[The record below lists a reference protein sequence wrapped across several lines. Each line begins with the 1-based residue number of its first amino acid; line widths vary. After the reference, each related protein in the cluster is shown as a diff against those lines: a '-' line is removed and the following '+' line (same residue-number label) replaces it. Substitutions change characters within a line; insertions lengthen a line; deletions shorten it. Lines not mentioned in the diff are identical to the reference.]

1 MVNKLHQRQDS
12 VSNVHVGSSFEVV
25 AQNYFA
31 SQGIVLTVKY
41 PLEIGVGK
49 IKKKHNF
56 DLGSSSPFVIV
67 ECKSYRWTAGN
78 KVPSAKLSLWNEAML
93 YFITAPVK
101 YCKIL
106 FGLRDYS
113 ETRKETLLD
122 YSLRTYRHLIPNG
135 IEFLEFD
142 EVSGAVDSKH

>member
-1 MVNKLHQRQDS
+1 
-12 VSNVHVGSSFEVV
+12 
-25 AQNYFA
+25 
-31 SQGIVLTVKY
+31 
-41 PLEIGVGK
+41 
-49 IKKKHNF
+49 
-56 DLGSSSPFVIV
+56 
-67 ECKSYRWTAGN
+67 
-78 KVPSAKLSLWNEAML
+78 ML

-101 YCKIL
+101 YRKNL

-122 YSLRTYRHLIPNG
+122 YYLRTYRHLIPNG